1 MSNWAAKIPKEQMR
15 AMIRSQMAE
24 GLSVLEIEK
33 FLRREKRGGRINL
46 TDFLFGMNYAR
57 WLWENGRKRDPL
69 WYVKDPGLQG

>member
-24 GLSVLEIEK
+24 GVTVAEIEK

-57 WLWENGRKRDPL
+57 WLWENGRKRDRL
-69 WYVKDPGLQG
+69 WYVQDPGLQN